1 MTTPCGKKIS
11 QTTAIIRYVASELNL
26 FGKSN
31 AERAV
36 IDSTIVCNK
45 EIVDIMRDIKFSPSE
60 KKTVMLVFFNVK
72 NIKKNLYFYFF
83 DDSIFFIFYFLL
95 FNLSL

>member
-26 FGKSN
+26 FGKTN
-31 AERAV
+31 VQRAV

-45 EIVDIMRDIKFSPSE
+45 EIGDILVDVVFSNKSDKE
-60 KKTVMLVFFNVK
+60 EV
-72 NIKKNLYFYFF
+72 LY
-83 DDSIFFIFYFLL
+83 S
-95 FNLSL
+95 